1 MGFLLAQDAIS
12 GKDGAAYATI
22 NGEVK
27 EMFYIKKFKAE
38 VEKKK
43 SELKVVGTRT
53 VQHKAKELVYT
64 GTMTIY
70 DVTSDFVNLMSQYDK
85 DGVDTYFTI
94 QIVNDDPTSTIGIKR
109 TALYNVNLDKLPI
122 AQLDADSDY
131 LEAEVGFTFS
141 GFEELDAFITPAK
154 LGGN

>member
-141 GFEELDAFITPAK
+141 SFEELDAFITPAK